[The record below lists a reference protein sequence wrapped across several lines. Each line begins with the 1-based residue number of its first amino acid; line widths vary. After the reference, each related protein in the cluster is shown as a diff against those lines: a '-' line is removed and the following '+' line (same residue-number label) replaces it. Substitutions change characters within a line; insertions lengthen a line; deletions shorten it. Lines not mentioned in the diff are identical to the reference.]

1 MATASLLIH
10 PAFSLGSRQ
19 YKYSLNLNPFR
30 KTFPTRHIHF
40 QSIRKNTRFLITR
53 SDVRVNCFIK
63 SVTCKVF
70 EEKKDKETE
79 GYSVDNDGDDIIQ
92 VILRTVKSSIQ
103 VSAIAAII
111 LGLLLTYDPR
121 SALAAS
127 GGRMGGRAFSSSTST
142 STSSSQPSYSSTS
155 SSSGPS
161 YSSYSSS
168 SWSSSTP
175 IYSSSTSTPY
185 SYTTSHTTCS
195 SVGLLGSA
203 RSLQKDLD
211 KIAQVADSST
221 RSGLSY
227 ILQESAL
234 AVLRHPDYCISGY
247 SYVDVKPDKE
257 DGEKRF
263 DELSMKERAKFDE
276 ETLVN
281 VDKIKRQSIRRK
293 RAHGF
298 SNEYIVVQILTSIYN
313 SKYFNFPKTILV
325 ASEGV
330 HQLHAVT
337 SMANLMEA
345 LQKLGSIP
353 TSKILAV
360 EVLWT
365 PQSENDRLTETEL
378 LVNYPLL
385 RPL

>member
-1 MATASLLIH
+1 MATASFLIQ

-19 YKYSLNLNPFR
+19 YKYSSNLYPLR
-30 KTFPTRHIHF
+30 KAFPTTRIHF
-40 QSIRKNTRFLITR
+40 QPIRKNTRFLITR
-53 SDVRVNCFIK
+53 SDVRVNCFLK

-79 GYSVDNDGDDIIQ
+79 GYSVDDDDIIQ
-92 VILRTVKSSIQ
+92 VILRTGKSSIQ
-103 VSAIAAII
+103 VSAIAAVI
-111 LGLLLTYDPR
+111 LGLLLTYDPH

-142 STSSSQPSYSSTS
+142 STSSSQPSYSS
-155 SSSGPS
+155 
-161 YSSYSSS
+161 YSSS
-168 SWSSSTP
+168 CWSSSTP
-175 IYSSSTSTPY
+175 SYSSCTSTPY
-185 SYTTSHTTCS
+185 SYTTSRTTCS

-211 KIAQVADSST
+211 KIAQLADAST

-281 VDKIKRQSIRRK
+281 VDKIKRQSISRK
-293 RAHGF
+293 RANGL
-298 SNEYIVVQILTSIYN
+298 SNEYIVI
-313 SKYFNFPKTILV
+313 TILV
-325 ASEGV
+325 AAEGV
-330 HQLHAVT
+330 HQLHAIT
-337 SMANLMEA
+337 SMANLMDA

-353 TSKILAV
+353 ASKILAV